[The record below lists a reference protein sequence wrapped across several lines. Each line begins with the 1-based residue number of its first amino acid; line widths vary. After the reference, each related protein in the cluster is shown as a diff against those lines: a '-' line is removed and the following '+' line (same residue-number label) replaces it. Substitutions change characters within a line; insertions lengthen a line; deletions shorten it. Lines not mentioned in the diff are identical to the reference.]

1 MIVLDASAML
11 EWLLR
16 TPAGFA
22 IDAALQA
29 TPGSI
34 HAPHLIDVEVAQGLR
49 RCVRFSVIDE
59 KRAADAIE
67 HLISFPL
74 QRHAHDLFLRRVW
87 QLRGNITA
95 YDALYIA
102 LAESLAAT
110 LLTRDRKLAAGCG
123 GRVQVTVI

>member
-11 EWLLR
+11 EWLLQ
-16 TPAGFA
+16 TPAGLAVDA
-22 IDAALQA
+22 ILQSQS
-29 TPGSI
+29 GRI
-34 HAPHLIDVEVAQGLR
+34 HAPHLLDIEVAQGLR

-59 KRAADAIE
+59 SRAADAIE

-95 YDALYIA
+95 YDALYVA
-102 LAESLAAT
+102 LAESLGAT
-110 LLTRDRKLAAGCG
+110 LLTRDRKLVAACG
-123 GRVQVTVI
+123 SRVHITVV